1 MARSRSKKS
10 KIQQLLEST
19 FTLSFFHKPTYVG
32 DDVFHYAILDTRV
45 RIRFRMFQNTMV
57 IDEIIPLTMAI
68 QNDIYRQLG
77 DLLFSQTTFTVLVSI
92 LGDTSVFHGECTRLT
107 GIIVEDENLITV
119 SKQFYQRVKVFY
131 QNDASKYG
139 FYLLS
144 CNEQEIPTDPIPVED
159 DLRPPVLSSV
169 ESIFEDIS
177 DTDYVVS
184 KTPEETF
191 DMIKQWVKDNKY
203 NIRDL
208 HDGSYLIQTNVLSF
222 TIALNFNTIEIQS
235 IKIIKNEPSVDVFI
249 IRLLKFIMELLPYTA
264 VNVLNVTDR
273 KIQELCIS
281 FQGKI
286 IHGLTTAWSK
296 SYRFEQVITI
306 SNT

>member
-1 MARSRSKKS
+1 
-10 KIQQLLEST
+10 
-19 FTLSFFHKPTYVG
+19 
-32 DDVFHYAILDTRV
+32 
-45 RIRFRMFQNTMV
+45 MFQNTMV

-222 TIALNFNTIEIQS
+222 TVALNFNTIEIQS